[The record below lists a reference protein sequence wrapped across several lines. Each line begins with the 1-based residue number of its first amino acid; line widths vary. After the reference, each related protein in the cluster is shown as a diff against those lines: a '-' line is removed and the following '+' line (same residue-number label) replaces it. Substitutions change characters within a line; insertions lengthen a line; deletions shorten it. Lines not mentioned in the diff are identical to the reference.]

1 MLILAVQRLLKS
13 RQNDEWS
20 NHFTITKRKKLDL
33 IMWYQPAS
41 ERRPRHHSFTFS
53 LGTEI
58 KDIERGQRAGD
69 AWIQRLHGKCARP
82 LSHLKLLPTGA
93 RSTSQM
99 QIRGNEFMSCSGWR
113 NMKWFFRFSQNR
125 YGEILQPK
133 AANKYSRGRA
143 DNSQLERWKKSCSL
157 NYKNYWRE

>member
-113 NMKWFFRFSQNR
+113 NMKWFFVFLRIVMGKYYSQRQRINT
-125 YGEILQPK
+125 
-133 AANKYSRGRA
+133 AAAGLITVSWR
-143 DNSQLERWKKSCSL
+143 DEKKSCSL